1 MGAAAVVQTQEYL
14 QEEAKNPKNCKKE
27 QRTESRELIPI
38 ANVFLKKQQILLPT
52 SFIHIYMVL
61 KHKEMR
67 TRRLCLGKDKRM
79 TSHILKQ
86 PMKQL

>member
-38 ANVFLKKQQILLPT
+38 ANVF
-52 SFIHIYMVL
+52 
-61 KHKEMR
+61 
-67 TRRLCLGKDKRM
+67 
-79 TSHILKQ
+79 
-86 PMKQL
+86 